1 MEYIIYTQKCSNE
14 NRTINKLKQKKLAIM
29 DTLDYTKYIKF
40 FLGLNQFLSGFKRR
54 LNRL

>member
-1 MEYIIYTQKCSNE
+1 MHRNIKLK